1 RTSSSSPSLSN
12 QKKKRKITRTRI
24 NGKKKTTEKDEKG
37 TSGRRNKNKGGI
49 SLRRHPG
56 NVQARRNHKYDTNK
70 NQKQKIEHDASER
83 EMAASSATKHK
94 TSRRTKETKRE
105 TSKEDQRA
113 RWNQIPSFVLLRA
126 LILRSM
132 SVRDAFQG

>member
-1 RTSSSSPSLSN
+1 RE
-12 QKKKRKITRTRI
+12 
-24 NGKKKTTEKDEKG
+24 KTTENDEKEG

-83 EMAASSATKHK
+83 EMASSSATKHK
-94 TSRRTKETKRE
+94 TSRRTKETKRK
-105 TSKEDQRA
+105 TSKEVRRA

-132 SVRDAFQG
+132 SVRDALQG